1 MGMRHE
7 SLFVL
12 NNVTKTF
19 TNGKESFN
27 ALSNVSINLPSKG
40 LVSITGKSGSGKST
54 LLNILGCIEK
64 PTEGKVLYLNKD
76 ISKLSD
82 KEFSSYH
89 LNEISI
95 IFQHYN
101 LFDDLSAIDNVML
114 PLLMRGESKS
124 VAYEKAEALFRKFYI
139 HDLMNQKTKLLSG
152 GEKQRVAILR
162 SLITDPKAIL
172 CDEPTGALDHRNG
185 TAIMEIFKDI
195 SKDKLVLMVSHNFE
209 FVKAYSDR
217 IILFKDGKVVSDTT
231 INECEET
238 KYRLRK
244 TNKYSSKWNNSF
256 LKLNLKRNI
265 KKSILSVLSCT
276 IGFAAI
282 LLAFGFSNGS
292 ETSQKNALTSNLAI
306 SYSTASLTS
315 YYELENSPLSF
326 KKEVKPDDIVTDYY
340 LSSFE
345 DVVYK
350 PNLSY
355 FFSSYPIGRYGDE
368 EISGFEMIPVLNE
381 SLVEFGKPLLV
392 SGELS
397 IDTLTD
403 VVVNEEFLKLLNL
416 SSDKAVDDLFKIT
429 NSVTVSYQTG
439 DKENPIVKDEYS
451 YNFKL
456 RIAGVVKEFAFL
468 NTPKIYYSYDAIYE
482 ELENTFAENISEH
495 LKKSVSFLSLIEN
508 ASEDDVITGYSTL
521 LFLTSNKE
529 KDKFF
534 SYIETLQNEE
544 DEFQITSNAYEIQ
557 KSYST
562 FISSFSN
569 ALFLF
574 VIIAFIGINLII
586 GMISLSSFIQN
597 KKESAIMTCL
607 GARTSSII
615 SIYLSENLFLCFISI
630 VLSVVLAILTQGIL
644 NKIISERFALDN
656 LIDIPFMNFMN
667 IPFGLI
673 IILFVIA
680 CLCVSLFTLTPL
692 LIYKRIS
699 LADELRDE

>member
-1 MGMRHE
+1 MRHE

-27 ALSNVSINLPSKG
+27 ALSNVSLALPSKG
-40 LVSITGKSGSGKST
+40 LISIAGKSGSGKST
-54 LLNILGCIEK
+54 LLNILSCIEK
-64 PTEGKVLYLNKD
+64 PTAGKVLYLNKD

-95 IFQHYN
+95 VFQHYN
-101 LFDDLSAIDNVML
+101 LFDDLTAIDNVML
-114 PLLMRGESKS
+114 PLLIRGENK
-124 VAYEKAEALFRKFYI
+124 VKAHDKAEELFKKFYI
-139 HDLMNQKTKLLSG
+139 HELMNQKAKLLSG

-185 TAIMEIFKDI
+185 TAIMEIFKNI
-195 SKDKLVLMVSHNFE
+195 SKDKLVLMVSHNYD

-217 IILFKDGKVVSDTT
+217 IIHFKDGKIISDTT
-231 INECEET
+231 INESSEG
-238 KYRLRK
+238 KYKLRK
-244 TNKYSSKWNNSF
+244 EANYSSKWNSLF
-256 LKLNLKRNI
+256 LRLNLKRNI

-292 ETSQKNALTSNLAI
+292 ESSQKNALTSNLAI

-326 KKEVKPDDIVTDYY
+326 KKEVKPDDVITDYY
-340 LSSFE
+340 LSTFE
-345 DVVYK
+345 DVIYK

-355 FFSSYPIGRYGDE
+355 FFSPYPIGRYEDE
-368 EISGFEMIPVLNE
+368 EISGFEMVPLLNE
-381 SLVEFGKPLLV
+381 SLKEFGKPLLIE
-392 SGELS
+392 GELK
-397 IDTLTD
+397 IDTLYD
-403 VVVNEEFLKLLNL
+403 VVVNEEFLKLINI

-429 NSVTVSYQTG
+429 NSTTVSYQTG
-439 DKENPIVKDEYS
+439 DNDNPLIKDEYT
-451 YNFKL
+451 YTLNL

-468 NTPKIYYSYDAIYE
+468 NTPKIYYSYDAVHE
-482 ELENTFAENISEH
+482 ELENTFAENISEY
-495 LKKSVSFLSLIEN
+495 LKEPISLLSLVEN
-508 ASEDDVITGYSTL
+508 AKEDDVVTGYSTL
-521 LFLTSNKE
+521 LFLTSNNE

-534 SYIETLQNEE
+534 SFIESLQVSE

-557 KSYST
+557 KSYAT

-615 SIYLSENLFLCFISI
+615 SIYLSENLLLCFISI
-630 VLSVVLAILTQGIL
+630 VLSTVLAIFTQGLL
-644 NKIISERFALDN
+644 NNIISDRFALDN
-656 LIDIPFMNFMN
+656 LIDIPFLNFMN
-667 IPFGLI
+667 VPFGLV
-673 IILFVIA
+673 LMLLVISS
-680 CLCVSLFTLTPL
+680 LCVSIFTLTPL